1 MHLASMTDRLCDVK
15 FISSAFHPSRDMMG
29 TPPQQTESTLRV
41 RSIMWNILF
50 ANITAPTKLSAYC
63 LECVCVLVA
72 QSCLILC
79 DLMDCSLLGSSVHGI
94 LQARILEWV
103 AISFSRG
110 SSHPRDWTRSPAL
123 AGRFFTIWAS
133 KVVGLKKS
141 VPSPV
146 GGSAFSPRR
155 L

>member
-1 MHLASMTDRLCDVK
+1 MTDRLCDVK

-94 LQARILEWV
+94 LQARTLEL
-103 AISFSRG
+103 AIPFSRG
-110 SSHPRDWTRSPAL
+110 SSQPRDCTRVSHIAADSL
-123 AGRFFTIWAS
+123 
-133 KVVGLKKS
+133 
-141 VPSPV
+141 PSEPL
-146 GGSAFSPRR
+146 STLS
-155 L
+155 